1 MEKYISLKEAAK
13 IFGYSG
19 DYLSYLIRKGKIK
32 GKRISSKPSLQT
44 TREAILEYKEKR
56 EGRDGTLKDKYS
68 GIDLNQWISLEEAA
82 RISGYHPDYIGWLI
96 RKGKIKGRKIY
107 SDYSWLTTKE
117 SIKKYQRELEK
128 SKPKFVRIHHLLSK
142 TFSISWRSLY
152 AAFIIFILISE
163 LFPAQFFQAAIANIT
178 GKETKTI
185 EIYSKLTSGDWQNS
199 EKAKGLPDLK
209 PDADFDLFS
218 ETNSAVYKNGSQS
231 LIFENF
237 DAGDFENFDFQSAR
251 IKFSFAI
258 GEKKSDIKII
268 NVQPVISNQEP
279 VTNEEQTSSE
289 NILPEEPSSF
299 WQRIKKFFVGLGE
312 KLVMAV
318 KKLVKGAIEL
328 VEAEELPEN
337 ISTNTISDLDAKIVI
352 WWSLDGENWQK
363 LKTISDYPLSNKL
376 NGGYFEL
383 EAPFLKSFDDVKNLK
398 IKFEGVIGGE
408 TNLVAY
414 LDSVW
419 VEAEYQ
425 QMVSSEQSKATNNE
439 QLNTTSSEQSK
450 EVATTSEATTTEAT
464 TTEATS
470 TQATTTATSTIEKIK
485 PKIKIKDN
493 SLLFNLFKKSFQ
505 ADEEP
510 IFEIEEPKANLKELI
525 DTGKGEIIEGEI
537 ISPEVSTT
545 STATSTE
552 ATTTEATSNIS
563 LSILEEATTTESTTT
578 QSEITTTTESTTTE
592 ATTTEIKFTPVLKV
606 KIFDP
611 QRIESQIQPE
621 ILSQK
626 ADGKEKFEIKL
637 PKERNFKPGKWKMEI
652 ELETEEAIFV
662 TEQDF
667 TWGVLAINTNK
678 SIYTA
683 NNYTASNEQYA
694 TSNEQ
699 GSEKVYIQM
708 AALRDDG
715 HTICDARLR
724 LQILNPKSEILNL
737 STEDGTIQK
746 SGECGPDNVT
756 NKPDYFAYYP
766 IVEADGTPAENADK
780 TLMPGIYQMKLTN
793 LDNGYEIEDSFEVRD
808 SVPFDVERIGPTR
821 IYPPAAYEMKMIIK
835 VNQDFEGKVIETV
848 PANFE
853 ILEADSTL
861 IKNADNTPMSASNQ
875 LSALDQRT
883 NQRLSA
889 SINTENA
896 TKQIIWEVTW
906 KAGEEYELRYQFDAP
921 DVSPYLYLL
930 GPLEFYQ
937 HQSAIF
943 AEQRQWQIA
952 ADAPDVLT
960 NSPSTTTGGWTNPTG
975 AYADGGASTSITS
988 AKPSATQTY
997 YGYGF
1002 NIPSGATITKVRVR
1016 LDAWTTVNEYIEL
1029 QVSADGGTTWVPATP
1044 WRSAALSTTE
1054 QTLWVDVTGYAT
1066 WTPAAVNQIQTRVD
1080 AYSNGAAS
1088 TVYLDWIP
1096 VEVTYTP
1103 PAPTLNQR
1111 SFVWQNDDGTNVN
1124 NNTTSTA
1131 PDTSLTMEKGER
1143 AVFRVQIDN
1152 TGTGATTTT
1161 FNLQWATTTGTCTTS
1176 LTWNN
1181 VTANSEISWS
1191 YGLSGNNGD
1200 ALTTSSC
1207 AANSNTWTNGK
1218 WFEATSTTGSFTLT
1232 NGYYTEFGF
1241 MIQTANAIAGT
1252 TYCLRLNNNGQALNN
1267 YYKFGQLSIVSSPT
1281 KRYSKDA
1288 VSSLPST
1295 TTDLTYYLDNKGYSN
1310 VTSDDSVYDPITS
1323 SSSIPVF
1330 LFAKKNTN
1338 NTDAINITWNGQS
1351 TVAPSSATVTMEIW
1365 NGSSWEQVASNNSA
1379 GANTDFT
1386 LSGTKSGTN
1395 YYNGSYWVYVRVYQ
1409 ASGTQTL
1416 KTDYISITFAA
1427 LITISGTV
1435 YTDEGSTPIGSGR
1448 TVRIKVNGA
1457 GDYSTSTDANGNY
1470 SIPVII
1476 DAVGDVVTVFLDGAT
1491 EKAVTVTRASSTS
1504 ANITGLNL
1512 YQNRII
1518 VRHED
1523 SGPITI
1529 ADLDKYD
1536 SEQDPD
1542 ILFTASSTAGT
1553 LTASSTSEFFIWTG
1567 KTFGAWGTGGAG
1579 GTISLADVDIRGT
1592 FTATSSQTIFVS
1604 GNWDATTTAV
1614 FNSASSTV
1622 TFTATTGKT
1631 IRTNGKAF
1639 WNLTFNGSGGVWT
1652 FLDAAT
1658 MTNDLQIL
1666 AGTASSTYDMRVYG
1680 GDITG
1685 DGILNWTGGTFYLAG
1700 TGYFGG
1706 TNPWNFNNLT
1716 FGTGSAGTTTCT
1728 STNSITVSSDLTV
1741 SSNHTLTGSKSFTV
1755 NGGDATGDGVINL
1768 TGGTFLLDGTG
1779 NFGGASNWSFYNLT
1793 FGDGVGAATTNKT
1806 GNGNITVSNVLTISA
1821 NQTLNASSQTWTLSG
1836 GGTPFVI
1843 NGTFNSQTSTFKY
1856 TATVNATIT
1865 AATYYNLELSPS
1877 GGGGGGSGS
1886 QGPNSPSAAT
1896 NDSSTGTISWVNPNN
1911 VFTSDNSYATAGLIG
1926 FQTTYYLKATG
1937 FGFNIPSGSTI
1948 NGIVVDVE
1956 RHAGA
1961 AGYILDNAIR
1971 IVKNNSVVGDE
1982 KASVDYWETSDAYYS
1997 YGSATDLWGT
2007 SWTVDD
2013 INSTGFGVAVSA
2025 FNEGSIETVT
2035 AYIDHI
2041 RITVY
2046 YTSGAA
2052 PTYTLGSGTFTINGT
2067 TTIGDGTNGVSVT
2080 ADTNDPVLDVNGNFT
2095 ISANATFI
2103 ASNSATSTF
2112 AGNWSNSGTFTHSN
2126 GTIIFDATLTGKTIK
2141 TGGSP
2146 FYNLTFNGSGGGWT
2160 FLDVATTSNNFTILN
2175 GTVTATSTLYVCGDW
2190 LATTTGIF
2198 QHNNGEVIFCATTPG
2213 HKISD
2218 GGWPFYKLTFNGSGG
2233 EWLYQDSTST
2243 APATTTVIAGIPTFL
2258 NAKTGNVSVSGGT
2271 LNVDWYLGIHVVAGD
2286 STSTNLD
2293 TGDND
2298 ITISEAS
2305 GSSTVWKM
2313 SSGSW
2318 GTPAS
2323 SKTTGT
2329 GSDGKNPQP
2338 NSDGAIRIRE
2348 YSRTASGAAYY
2359 KYNLQIASQPGFSAY
2374 NYYSDYGG
2382 KYIASVSSTDSDVD
2396 LAISQDWHRSI
2407 PSQMNGSPDYDG
2419 LNEPPLHGSWYCGMH
2434 SDLEFSVDSVSV
2446 NLGSL
2451 YELNS
2456 WTATGTTILSVTTSY
2471 PGGYTVKAHMEPTLG
2486 RLKMTYNSND
2496 YWIIR
2501 WPYANSTPAVW
2512 DGNCINNGQCGFG
2525 YRTSDYN
2532 LQGPGASDRFA
2543 TSTVYAGFATSS
2555 TAADPVADSTNS
2567 VSGATT
2573 TITYKVSVSNLQE
2586 SGTYSGTVYYICTVN
2601 Y

>member
-13 IFGYSG
+13 IFGYSC

-56 EGRDGTLKDKYS
+56 EGGDGTLKDKYS
-68 GIDLNQWISLEEAA
+68 GIDLNQWISLEEAT

-199 EKAKGLPDLK
+199 ENAKGPPDLK

-218 ETNSAVYKNGSQS
+218 ESNSAVYKNGSQS

-299 WQRIKKFFVGLGE
+299 WQMIKKFFVGLGE

-352 WWSLDGENWQK
+352 WWSLDGQNWQK

-408 TNLVAY
+408 TSLVAY

-425 QMVSSEQSKATNNE
+425 QATSSEQSKAANNE
-439 QLNTTSSEQSK
+439 QSNATSSEQLR
-450 EVATTSEATTTEAT
+450 EVATTSEAT

-505 ADEEP
+505 ADEAP

-545 STATSTE
+545 SMTTSTIEETTPTETTATE
-552 ATTTEATSNIS
+552 ATTTEATS
-563 LSILEEATTTESTTT
+563 
-578 QSEITTTTESTTTE
+578 TE
-592 ATTTEIKFTPVLKV
+592 ATTTPETEFTPVLKI

-621 ILSQK
+621 IISQK
-626 ADGKEKFEIKL
+626 VDGKEKFEIKL

-652 ELETEEAIFV
+652 ELETEDAIFV

-667 TWGVLAINTNK
+667 TWGVLAINVNK
-678 SIYTA
+678 SIFVEADNTPIENA
-683 NNYTASNEQYA
+683 DKTLN
-694 TSNEQ
+694 
-699 GSEKVYIQM
+699 GGEKVYIQM

-746 SGECGPDNVT
+746 SGECGPNNVT
-756 NKPDYFAYYP
+756 NVPDYFAYYP
-766 IVEADGTPAENADK
+766 IVKADGTPAENADK
-780 TLMPGIYQMKLTN
+780 TLMPGTYQMKLTN

-821 IYPPAAYEMKMIIK
+821 IYPPVSYEMKLKIK
-835 VNQDFEGKVIETV
+835 ANQDFVGEVVEQV
-848 PANFE
+848 PADFE

-861 IKNADNTPMSASNQ
+861 IKNADNTPISASNQ

-921 DVSPYLYLL
+921 DISPYLYLL

-952 ADAPDVLT
+952 ADATAGP
-960 NSPSTTTGGWTNPTG
+960 NSPSSVVDDSSTGTVAWTNPQNATNSDNVYASVALKNQTSHYLKATG
-975 AYADGGASTSITS
+975 F
-988 AKPSATQTY
+988 
-997 YGYGF
+997 GF
-1002 NIPSGATITKVRVR
+1002 NIPSGSTINGIVVEVERYATNANITDNSVVIVKNGNLGTTNRAGG
-1016 LDAWTTVNEYIEL
+1016 AWSTTEGYVTYGSSTDL
-1029 QVSADGGTTWVPATP
+1029 WGTTWTAEDINASNFGVAI
-1044 WRSAALSTTE
+1044 SAKDTTANK
-1054 QTLWVDVTGYAT
+1054 TYTAYVDH
-1066 WTPAAVNQIQTRVD
+1066 IRI
-1080 AYSNGAAS
+1080 
-1088 TVYLDWIP
+1088 TVY
-1096 VEVTYTP
+1096 YTP
-1103 PAPTLNQR
+1103 PPYILNQR

-1152 TGTGATTTT
+1152 TGTAATTTT

-1176 LTWNN
+1176 LTWND

-1200 ALTTSSC
+1200 ALTTSTC

-1218 WFEATSTTGSFTLT
+1218 WFEATSTTGSFDLATST
-1232 NGYYTEFGF
+1232 YTEFGF
-1241 MIQTANAIAGT
+1241 MIQTANAIAST
-1252 TYCLRLNNNGQALNN
+1252 TYCLRLNLNNNGQALDN

-1288 VSSLPST
+1288 VSLLPST
-1295 TTDLTYYLDNKGYSN
+1295 TTDLTYYLDNRGYTN
-1310 VTSDDSVYDPITS
+1310 VDSDDGNYDPITS

-1409 ASGTQTL
+1409 GSGTQTL
-1416 KTDYISITFAA
+1416 KTDYISITFTAP
-1427 LITISGTV
+1427 ITISGTV

-1476 DAVGDVVTVFLDGAT
+1476 NATSDVVTVFLDGAT
-1491 EKAVTVTRASSTS
+1491 EKAVTVTKASSTS

-1529 ADLDKYD
+1529 SDLDKYD

-1553 LTASSTSEFFIWTG
+1553 LTASSTSEFFVWSG
-1567 KTFGAWGTGGAG
+1567 KTFGSWGTGGAG

-1592 FTATSSQTIFVS
+1592 FTVTSSQTIFVS

-1639 WNLTFNGSGGVWT
+1639 WNLTFNSSGGVWT

-1658 MTNDLQIL
+1658 TTNDLTIT

-1700 TGYFGG
+1700 NGYFGG

-1728 STNSITVSSDLTV
+1728 STNSITVNGNLTV
-1741 SSNHTLTGSKSFTV
+1741 SSSHTLTGSKSFTV

-1779 NFGGASNWSFYNLT
+1779 NFGGASNWNFYNLT
-1793 FGDGVGAATTNKT
+1793 FGDGVGVATTNKT
-1806 GNGNITVSNVLTISA
+1806 GNGNITVSNVLTIST

-1856 TATVNATIT
+1856 TATVNATAT
-1865 AATYYNLELSPS
+1865 ATTYYNLILAPS
-1877 GGGGGGSGS
+1877 GAGS
-1886 QGPNSPSAAT
+1886 PN
-1896 NDSSTGTISWVNPNN
+1896 
-1911 VFTSDNSYATAGLIG
+1911 
-1926 FQTTYYLKATG
+1926 YYLG
-1937 FGFNIPSGSTI
+1937 P
-1948 NGIVVDVE
+1948 
-1956 RHAGA
+1956 
-1961 AGYILDNAIR
+1961 
-1971 IVKNNSVVGDE
+1971 
-1982 KASVDYWETSDAYYS
+1982 
-1997 YGSATDLWGT
+1997 
-2007 SWTVDD
+2007 
-2013 INSTGFGVAVSA
+2013 
-2025 FNEGSIETVT
+2025 
-2035 AYIDHI
+2035 
-2041 RITVY
+2041 
-2046 YTSGAA
+2046 
-2052 PTYTLGSGTFTINGT
+2052 GTFTINGT

-2080 ADTNDPVLDVNGNFT
+2080 ADTNDPILDVNGNFT

-2112 AGNWSNSGTFTHSN
+2112 AGNWSNSGTFTHST

-2190 LATTTGIF
+2190 SATTSGVF

-2233 EWLYQDSTST
+2233 DWLYQDSTST
-2243 APATTTVIAGIPTFL
+2243 APATTTVIAGTATFL

-2313 SSGSW
+2313 SGGSW

-2382 KYIASVSSTDSDVD
+2382 KYIASIFATGTDVD
-2396 LAISQDWHRSI
+2396 LAISQNWHRSI
-2407 PSQMNGSPDYDG
+2407 PSQMNGAPDYDG

-2486 RLKMTYNSND
+2486 RLKMTYNSTD

-2501 WPYANSTPAVW
+2501 WPYSNSTPAVW

-2543 TSTVYAGFATSS
+2543 TSTVFAGFATSS

-2586 SGTYSGTVYYICTVN
+2586 SGAYSGTVYYIATVN